1 MIEQNEINV
10 QKGLEKK
17 TDNRKV
23 SDKHR
28 KGRILA
34 QSK

>member
-10 QKGLEKK
+10 QKGFENKA
-17 TDNRKV
+17 DNRKA